1 VEIFIKR
8 EAVPVKVPLDKLL
21 LSQNFQEPSKIRP
34 EIIAEAEKALDIAMK
49 LIEPTFLL
57 DKFTIRTI
65 DRDTI
70 RVQQTALQIGE
81 STHLLNQAAEAV
93 VYLSTIGNKLEIAVN
108 KLSLE
113 GDFELA
119 YWLDCAGVLALN
131 EIDNEVWAHVENLAA
146 KTGYGVGLSLSPG
159 SLKGW
164 DIKEQKKLCT
174 LLDPDT
180 IGVTI
185 NDASLLVPHK
195 SASSIIGIGPDYP
208 SNKVSSACDYC
219 ISDGKCWMRRAR
231 EGARYV

>member
-1 VEIFIKR
+1 
-8 EAVPVKVPLDKLL
+8 LDKLL
-21 LSQNFQEPSKIRP
+21 LSQSFKDTSQIRP
-34 EIIAEAEKALDIAMK
+34 EIIAEAKKALDIAMK
-49 LIEPTFLL
+49 LIEPTFLM
-57 DKFTIRTI
+57 DKFTIRKV

-70 RVQQTALQIGE
+70 LVQQTELQVGE
-81 STHLLNQAAEAV
+81 SSHLLNQAAEAV

-146 KTGYGVGLSLSPG
+146 REGYGVGLSLSPG

-164 DIKEQKKLCT
+164 DIKEQKQLCA
-174 LLDPDT
+174 LLDPGT

-219 ISDGKCWMRRAR
+219 ISDGKCWMRKAR
-231 EGARYV
+231 EGARHV

>member
-1 VEIFIKR
+1 M
-8 EAVPVKVPLDKLL
+8 DKLL
-21 LSQNFQEPSKIRP
+21 LSQSFKDSRQIRP

-49 LIEPTFLL
+49 LIEPTFLM
-57 DKFTIRTI
+57 DKFTIRKV

-70 RVQQTALQIGE
+70 LVQQTELQVGE
-81 STHLLNQAAEAV
+81 SSHLLNQATEAV
-93 VYLSTIGNKLEIAVN
+93 VYLSTIGNKLEITVN
-108 KLSLE
+108 KLSME

-146 KTGYGVGLSLSPG
+146 REGYGVGLSLSPG

-164 DIKEQKKLCT
+164 DIKEQKQLCA
-174 LLDPDT
+174 LLDPGT

-219 ISDGKCWMRRAR
+219 ISDGKCWMRKAR
-231 EGARYV
+231 EGARHV